1 MDSIWVLVGVVLG
14 LAIGL
19 AVGIL
24 LHRAKSLAVLTR
36 NTQLESET
44 TALQAQLS
52 EARTQAAV
60 SQEKA
65 SRIETLEGEIRL
77 REQSIENL
85 RSELRD
91 FHLKFQQLE
100 SDMAHRDKAIEEKI
114 VLLDQAEKKLSDAFQ
129 ALSSNALQRNN
140 QSFLELA
147 KETLAN
153 FNKESQGDLEKRQ
166 QAIDSLIKPINESLT
181 KVEKQIQDIEVKRE
195 GAYQGLS
202 EQVKGL
208 LESQVRLDTHTR
220 SLVGALKSTSQRGRW
235 GEIQLENLVQ
245 LSGMIKFCDFTTQ
258 ESVDTDDGKLRP
270 DLIIRLP
277 NSHQIIV
284 DSKAPIANYLEG
296 HETEDDDQRKVL
308 FSEYAKHVRS
318 HINRLSEKKYW
329 EQFKSAEFV
338 IMFLPGEPF
347 LGTALQHDPELIEYG
362 FSKKVFLATPTTL
375 LLLLRT
381 VAYGW
386 RQEQLAEE
394 AQKIADE
401 GKKLHKSVADFMG
414 NFQAVGKSLNAAKK
428 SYDTATYNLNSKVA
442 KSAERL
448 AALGAAGSKAIP
460 LIADPLDVEESYA
473 VIDALPESTELES
486 ANGLFEESTDDSDST
501 IQN

>member
-1 MDSIWVLVGVVLG
+1 MDSIWVLVGVVLS

-19 AVGIL
+19 AVGL
-24 LHRAKSLAVLTR
+24 LLQKAKSQAVVTR
-36 NTQLESET
+36 NSQLEGET
-44 TALQAQLS
+44 TLLQAQLN
-52 EARTQAAV
+52 EAKTQAAV

-85 RSELRD
+85 KSELSD

-208 LESQVRLDTHTR
+208 LESQVRLDTQTR

-296 HETEDDDQRKVL
+296 HETDDDDQRKVL
-308 FSEYAKHVRS
+308 FAEYAKHVRS

-338 IMFLPGEPF
+338 IMYLPGEPF

-401 GKKLHKSVADFMG
+401 GKKLHKSVADFMT
-414 NFQAVGKSLNAAKK
+414 NFVAIGKNLDTAKK
-428 SYDTATYNLNSKVA
+428 SYDTATFNLKSKVL
-442 KSAERL
+442 KSAQRL
-448 AALGAAGSKAIP
+448 ESLGASGSKAIP
-460 LIADPLDVEESYA
+460 GLVDPLDIEEGFA
-473 VIDALPESTELES
+473 VVDALPETSES
-486 ANGLFEESTDDSDST
+486 DNGLFVEDDAIS
-501 IQN
+501 